1 MFEEYHEN
9 AEDAVL
15 TTIQVA
21 PAAKTSNVKTYD
33 KHSMAMRFSTNEEWS
48 LSKAEYSPSGQRR
61 QYIDSSNGLYSNIMK
76 TEWIKMLT
84 LAGNTIIFQL
94 RSQTKRSFMAAD
106 EDDKNLDL
114 NIYLRLRIAR
124 LFDLVELNFSLRQYP
139 GTPSI
144 QVSLRAQTRVKRLPL
159 HSFFM
164 DIYGRRSRG
173 NQLLQG
179 KKAPSKEEQLRLAS
193 IARKLLLQSLYARD
207 AAPNY
212 IDAQGQTLL
221 HVGP

>member
-1 MFEEYHEN
+1 M
-9 AEDAVL
+9 
-15 TTIQVA
+15 T
-21 PAAKTSNVKTYD
+21 
-33 KHSMAMRFSTNEEWS
+33 MRYSTNEEWS
-48 LSKAEYSPSGQRR
+48 LSKAKFSPSGQRR
-61 QYIDSSNGLYSNIMK
+61 QYIDPSNGLYSNTMK

-84 LAGNTIIFQL
+84 LAGNIIIFQL
-94 RSQTKRSFMAAD
+94 RSQTKRSFIAAD
-106 EDDKNLDL
+106 EDDKNMDFDV
-114 NIYLRLRIAR
+114 YLRLRIAW
-124 LFDLVELNFSLRQYP
+124 LFDLVELNFSLQQYP
-139 GTPSI
+139 GAPSI
-144 QVSLRAQTRVKRLPL
+144 RVSLRTQTRVKRLPL

-164 DIYGRRSRG
+164 DIYGRRSRE

-193 IARKLLLQSLYARD
+193 IARKLLLQRLYAGD